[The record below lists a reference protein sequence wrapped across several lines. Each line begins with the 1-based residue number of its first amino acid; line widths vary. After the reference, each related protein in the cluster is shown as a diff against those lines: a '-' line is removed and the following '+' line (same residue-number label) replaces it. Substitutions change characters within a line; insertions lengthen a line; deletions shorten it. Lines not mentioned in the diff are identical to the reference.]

1 MNITLREITIEDANE
16 IIALCKEIKEN
27 DAENTFE
34 GLSNI
39 KNVDS
44 IDFKDFL
51 LELEKSKNIKN
62 IKPHLVNQTTY
73 MMFGENNRVLGGV
86 NIRHELNDNLLKHGG
101 HIGALI
107 RPSERKKG
115 YATLMISLALE
126 KCKELGIDK
135 VLITCREENIGSK
148 KAIEKNGGKYEN
160 SYYDEQNNFTY
171 RRYWINI

>member
-1 MNITLREITIEDANE
+1 MNITLREITIEDENE
-16 IIALCKEIKEN
+16 IIALCKEVKEN
-27 DAENTFE
+27 DVENTFE

-39 KNVDS
+39 KNVDN

-51 LELEKSKNIKN
+51 LDLEKSKNIKD
-62 IKPHLVNQTTY
+62 IKPNLVNQTTY
-73 MMFGENNRVLGGV
+73 MMFDENNRVLGGV
-86 NIRHELNDNLLKHGG
+86 NIRYELNDNLLKHGG

-115 YATLMISLALE
+115 YATKMISLAIE

-148 KAIEKNGGKYEN
+148 KAIEKNGGEYEN

>member
-16 IIALCKEIKEN
+16 IIALCKEVKEN
-27 DAENTFE
+27 DVENTFE

-51 LELEKSKNIKN
+51 LELEKSKNIKD
-62 IKPHLVNQTTY
+62 IKPYLVNQTTY
-73 MMFGENNRVLGGV
+73 MMFDENNRVLGGV

-101 HIGALI
+101 HIGVLI

-135 VLITCREENIGSK
+135 FLITCREENIGSK
-148 KAIEKNGGKYEN
+148 KAIEKNDGKYEN

>member
-1 MNITLREITIEDANE
+1 MNITLREITIEDENE
-16 IIALCKEIKEN
+16 IIALCKEVKEN
-27 DAENTFE
+27 DVENTFE

-39 KNVDS
+39 KNVDNM
-44 IDFKDFL
+44 DFKEFL
-51 LELEKSKNIKN
+51 LELEKSKNIKDK
-62 IKPHLVNQTTY
+62 KPYLVNQTTY
-73 MMFGENNRVLGGV
+73 MMFDENNRVLGGV

-101 HIGALI
+101 HIGTLI

-148 KAIEKNGGKYEN
+148 KAIEKNGGEYEN

>member
-1 MNITLREITIEDANE
+1 MGIILREITIEDANE
-16 IIALCKEIKEN
+16 IIALWKEVKEN
-27 DAENTFE
+27 DVENTFE

-39 KNVDS
+39 KNVDN

-51 LELEKSKNIKN
+51 LDLEKSKNIKD

-73 MMFGENNRVLGGV
+73 MMFDENKRVLGWE
-86 NIRHELNDNLLKHGG
+86 NIRNELDDNLLKHGG

-148 KAIEKNGGKYEN
+148 KAIEKNGGEYEN